1 MIIAISGLSGTGK
14 TTIAK
19 ELSKITNI
27 PISIRYTNRPMR
39 PGETNGIDYH
49 FVDEISD
56 GKFVGIERYNV
67 DGGYTWSYGS
77 KKEDIKDVSIMVINP
92 LAIKALR
99 DSGITVYDIRIE
111 LNENVRLNRITQR
124 NDNQTKNEIER
135 RTNADKAILNSY
147 EPTVTI
153 YNISSVETAKLIAHE
168 LQKLKIM

>member
-67 DGGYTWSYGS
+67 DGGDTWSYGS
-77 KKEDIKDVSIMVINP
+77 
-92 LAIKALR
+92 
-99 DSGITVYDIRIE
+99 RIE

-168 LQKLKIM
+168 SQTLQII

>member
-1 MIIAISGLSGTGK
+1 
-14 TTIAK
+14 
-19 ELSKITNI
+19 
-27 PISIRYTNRPMR
+27 
-39 PGETNGIDYH
+39 
-49 FVDEISD
+49 
-56 GKFVGIERYNV
+56 
-67 DGGYTWSYGS
+67 
-77 KKEDIKDVSIMVINP
+77 MVINP